1 MKTKSRSELQQA
13 RSHKEMIAIVAIAM
27 VALMGMAL
35 ASEFTQYLGQ
45 NVTVNAC
52 NLTVY
57 QGTMVA
63 EWPTTIVVQEKCNPE
78 IGNVTIKKSCVI
90 WIRQGVEC
98 LGG

>member
-1 MKTKSRSELQQA
+1 MTNHFRLFAAVLLIS
-13 RSHKEMIAIVAIAM
+13 IAIGIAS
-27 VALMGMAL
+27 GT
-35 ASEFTQYLGQ
+35 SEFTQYLGQ

-57 QGTMVA
+57 QGVMVA

-78 IGNVTIKKSCVI
+78 IGNVTIKKSCII
-90 WIRQGVEC
+90 WIRQGYTC